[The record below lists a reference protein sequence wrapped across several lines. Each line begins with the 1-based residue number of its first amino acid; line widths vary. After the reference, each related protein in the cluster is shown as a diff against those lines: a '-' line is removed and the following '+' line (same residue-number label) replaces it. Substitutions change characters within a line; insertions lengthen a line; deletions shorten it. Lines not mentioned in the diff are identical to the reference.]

1 MNNETIAP
9 SLLSPHK
16 KTKGKLGKKKT
27 VEFKIKTQKSTKL
40 GNHKDFF
47 PPKKNDAGVGLDGS
61 ISAKLGADFT
71 EREIGATAADD
82 ADDAAVKSP

>member
-16 KTKGKLGKKKT
+16 KTKGKLGKKNGRIQDKNT
-27 VEFKIKTQKSTKL
+27 KIDKNSVTIKI
-40 GNHKDFF
+40 FF
-47 PPKKNDAGVGLDGS
+47 PKKNDAGVGLDGS

>member
-16 KTKGKLGKKKT
+16 KTKEKLGKKKT
-27 VEFKIKTQKSTKL
+27 GRIQDKNTKIDKNSVTIKI
-40 GNHKDFF
+40 FF
-47 PPKKNDAGVGLDGS
+47 PKKNDAGVGLDGS